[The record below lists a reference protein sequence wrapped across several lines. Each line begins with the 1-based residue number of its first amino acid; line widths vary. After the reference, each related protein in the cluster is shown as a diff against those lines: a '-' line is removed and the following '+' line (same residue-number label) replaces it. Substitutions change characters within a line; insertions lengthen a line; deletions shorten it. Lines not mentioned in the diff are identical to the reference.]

1 MYVGPF
7 GSLGHVGS
15 VLLQFLSVMS
25 DMSSMWLLLRR
36 GIRRGVLTLTRERE
50 YGTTL
55 GVLCGVA
62 FLAQLLVLLT
72 LGAQSVQGM
81 LQSQLDL
88 RLQVHEGASDQ
99 TVQEFL
105 VALQAQPFTES
116 VRFVTRE
123 EAYEQERQRNPEL
136 TNLLEDFEIDNPYPD
151 TVAVT
156 LKSLTDYDV
165 FAEFTRQP
173 AWKDTV
179 DPAFLTQTTD
189 QEQEVRQ
196 MLTLTRAGRM
206 LAIGFLALTG
216 AVLLFVLMELTRRRA
231 LLRSEEILV
240 ERLFGAREASMLV
253 PFATE
258 AGILLFLAVAISA
271 ALIAGLLAVAPSLI
285 PALSGSGAFSAL
297 RMETSSLMWSVGPLV
312 LLAEILAIPFLSMA
326 GAYLGMRRKGDMM
339 LG

>member
-1 MYVGPF
+1 
-7 GSLGHVGS
+7 
-15 VLLQFLSVMS
+15 
-25 DMSSMWLLLRR
+25 MSSSSSTWLLLKR
-36 GIRRGVLTLTRERE
+36 GVRRGVLTLWRERE

-88 RLQVHEGASDQ
+88 RLQVHEGAADQ
-99 TVQEFL
+99 QVQEFL
-105 VALQAQPFTES
+105 VALQAQPFTEA

-123 EAYEQERQRNPEL
+123 EAYEQEKKRNPEL
-136 TNLLEDFEIDNPYPD
+136 TSLLEDFQIDNPYPD

-156 LKSLTDYDV
+156 LKSLTDYDA
-165 FAEFTRQP
+165 FADFTRQ
-173 AWKDTV
+173 ATWKDTV

-206 LAIGFLALTG
+206 LSIGFLALTG

-240 ERLFGAREASMLV
+240 ERLFGAREASVLV

-258 AGILLFLAVAISA
+258 AGLLLFLAVAISA
-271 ALIAGLLAVAPSLI
+271 ALLAGLIAVGPSVL
-285 PALSGSGAFSAL
+285 PSLSGSGAFAAL
-297 RMETSSLMWSVGPLV
+297 RTETSSLVRSLGPLILIV
-312 LLAEILAIPFLSMA
+312 EFLAIPFLAFA
-326 GAYLGMRRKGDMM
+326 GAYLGMRRKREMM